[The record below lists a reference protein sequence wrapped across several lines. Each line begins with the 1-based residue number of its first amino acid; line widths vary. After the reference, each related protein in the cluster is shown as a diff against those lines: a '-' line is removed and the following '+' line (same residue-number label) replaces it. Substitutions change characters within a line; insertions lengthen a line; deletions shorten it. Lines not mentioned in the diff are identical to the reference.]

1 MILTLELVGQAT
13 EHLRS
18 FREVIGIDPSEGML
32 QKARA
37 HVGNAGI
44 GPSFTFVRG
53 SAEDLSKALPENESV
68 DLLISGTAYLVDY
81 RLTWCL

>member
-1 MILTLELVGQAT
+1 LTLKLVGQAT

-18 FREVIGIDPSEGML
+18 FREVIGIDPSQGML

-44 GPSFTFVRG
+44 GPSFTFLQG
-53 SAEDLSKALPENESV
+53 SSEDLSKVLPENESV
-68 DLLISGTAYLVDY
+68 DLLVSGTAYLVNDH
-81 RLTWCL
+81 LT